1 MIPFLVQEKLLFS
14 SVLEEFKYIVKEKKI
29 PKYIMDDIEISS
41 DSNREYWDEENSN
54 EVNSNE
60 YNSNEENSNEGNTD
74 EEN

>member
-1 MIPFLVQEKLLFS
+1 
-14 SVLEEFKYIVKEKKI
+14 
-29 PKYIMDDIEISS
+29 MDDIEISS

-74 EEN
+74 EENQKLQLTIIKNTKKDSNKKHVKNKCFL